1 MEVNLGISCK
11 NWFYANKIESFSPN
25 FAVFNLSAIFYLK
38 IFSYPIIEFWI
49 PGSAHFDYFKLNL
62 IMGAAFYVR

>member
-38 IFSYPIIEFWI
+38 ILSLGIFFVISGLASWTKKEREY
-49 PGSAHFDYFKLNL
+49 
-62 IMGAAFYVR
+62 